1 MFFDAGW
8 VDFSEYKIVH
18 KSLFVWRISL
28 ENVNVFV
35 IDSAVPLMDLA
46 YRRCPGLWS
55 SVVMVSRGSPNA
67 PLDGWPGDAVVQE
80 LRRSSSQG
88 IALAH

>member
-46 YRRCPGLWS
+46 YRRVP
-55 SVVMVSRGSPNA
+55 R
-67 PLDGWPGDAVVQE
+67 PLVISDHGFQRQPQCSA
-80 LRRSSSQG
+80 
-88 IALAH
+88 